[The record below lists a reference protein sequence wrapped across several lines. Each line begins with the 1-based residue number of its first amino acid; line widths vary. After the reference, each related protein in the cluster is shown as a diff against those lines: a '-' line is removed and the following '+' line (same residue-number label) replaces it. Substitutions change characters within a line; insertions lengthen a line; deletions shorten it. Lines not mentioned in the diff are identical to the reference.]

1 VVVVVVNALM
11 DILPV
16 AKLQM
21 FTEGVGVGVWVGV
34 GEFVGVGVG
43 VSGTSQSKKAVKSK
57 TSQGLVVEVVVS
69 QKPCVNVTSHKSGHD
84 DVDGVGPPNKQLP
97 PIVSLKH
104 HCNVVEL

>member
-1 VVVVVVNALM
+1 MVVVVKALI

-21 FTEGVGVGVWVGV
+21 STVGVGVGVCVGV

-43 VSGTSQSKKAVKSK
+43 VSGTSQSKNAVKSK

-69 QKPCVNVTSHKSGHD
+69 QKPCVKVIFHKSGHV

-97 PIVSLKH
+97 PMVSLKH
-104 HCNVVEL
+104 HCKVVEL